1 MKEQSTTKGFA
12 ILSAGTV
19 FVKILSLLYIP
30 FLRVI
35 IGDEGYGI
43 FGAAYQVYVFIF
55 VITNSGI
62 PVAISKLVS
71 ELTAMGNYRDAVRGF
86 KISRSILFLLG
97 VVMSILLIIMANPL
111 SKAVH
116 YEKAYLSILSLAPA
130 VLFTSIASAYR
141 GYFQGRKNMIPT
153 AASQVMEQTANTVF
167 ALIFSAYLMRYGV
180 EVGCA
185 GAPIGTSMGALISA
199 AFLIYYYEKNK
210 RFTHLKPTDYNGE
223 VRRLKTKQLVKK
235 IVYYSIPITI
245 CVGMTY
251 AGNLVDLYN
260 TKVRLMAGGFY
271 DSQATILYGYLVKY
285 QQLLNV
291 PIAIISSLSAAIL
304 PALSAAAA
312 VKDRVDLNGKI
323 NYSLRLCF
331 LISPPSAAAILPALS
346 AAAAVKDRVD
356 LNGKINYSLRLC
368 FLISLPCAVGLGI
381 LSTPIYNMLKF
392 GNGSF
397 IMAYGS
403 VVLVLLSVMQIQS
416 TILQGIGKLYIAT
429 IFSITGIVFKISTN
443 YFLISIPKL
452 NILGAIIGS
461 VVGFAI
467 PIILNQMVINKTLK
481 GNIKLSKHALK
492 PLLASLFMGAMVY
505 FTYIFFNSGFDLI
518 GKNYLFKTLAVLI
531 SIFAGAYYYLFGL
544 IKTKGIKKKDLNM
557 IPARFRKFIPKYFV
571 KQIV

>member
-260 TKVRLMAGGFY
+260 TKVRLMAGGFN

-291 PIAIISSLSAAIL
+291 PIAIISSLS
-304 PALSAAAA
+304 
-312 VKDRVDLNGKI
+312 
-323 NYSLRLCF
+323 
-331 LISPPSAAAILPALS
+331 AAILPALS